1 MTTNYPGGLDEF
13 REPTKPGEIPL
24 SQAGEQTGS
33 TVTNPARNHYQ
44 HHRDLGDAVEALERN
59 AAQVTHDHSG
69 SGTSTT
75 RGVKLNAANTHEGVD
90 TTSATAIHHQLG
102 SGATNAAAGNHT
114 HDYSSSAGGIIN
126 RPYLICT
133 SSTRPTG
140 TALFAGLTIYE
151 TNTNRFW
158 VYNNSRWNILVGG
171 SIPIVRLAQSQT
183 QSISTNGTLLQW
195 KKETTDPDTED
206 PFGYLVLGTGQ
217 TTNNVIT
224 VTEPGLYQLNV
235 ALQWGVNF
243 IPEIVT
249 VVACIGGQEQSLR
262 NSSFQA
268 KSGFLTIF
276 GLNVTPD
283 FSQTISLS
291 GKIRFTAGQQL
302 SIKCRYGGI
311 TPFGAVIN
319 TYFDLNSKVRSRLEL
334 QYIGP

>member
-1 MTTNYPGGLDEF
+1 VATNYPGGLDEF
-13 REPTKPGEIPL
+13 REPSKPGEIPL

-33 TVTNPARNHYQ
+33 TLTNPGRNHFQ

-59 AAQVTHDHSG
+59 ASQMTHDHSG

-90 TTSATAIHHQLG
+90 TTSATAIHHTLG

-126 RPYLICT
+126 RPHIICT

-158 VYNNSRWNILVGG
+158 VYNNSRWNIVVGG
-171 SIPIVRLAQSQT
+171 SIPVVRLAQSQA
-183 QSISTNGTLLQW
+183 QSISPGGTFLQW
-195 KKETTDPDTED
+195 KKDPADLDTED
-206 PFGYLVLGTGQ
+206 PFLYFVPPSGQ
-217 TTNNVIT
+217 TTSSTIT
-224 VTEPGLYQLNV
+224 VTEPGLYQLDV

-268 KSGFLTIF
+268 RSGFLSLF
-276 GLNVTPD
+276 GLFVTPD
-283 FSQTISLS
+283 FSQTINLS
-291 GKIRFTAGQQL
+291 GKLRVTAGQQL

-311 TPFGAVIN
+311 TPLGAVIN
-319 TYFDLNSKVRSRLEL
+319 TYFDLDSKVRSRLEL